1 MKIKIINVGKT
12 KEKFLQ
18 MGEKEFQQRL
28 SRYCQVEWLVIKD
41 EKIVAGK
48 SEQQIKANEA
58 GRILQQIAP
67 RSWSVA
73 LDRTGK
79 PMSSEDFADWLQKKM
94 NGGDSELE
102 FIIGGALGLDP
113 AVLKSANQVMSLSTM
128 TFTHEMSRLILLE
141 QLYRAFTILRGEKY
155 HK

>member
-1 MKIKIINVGKT
+1 
-12 KEKFLQ
+12 